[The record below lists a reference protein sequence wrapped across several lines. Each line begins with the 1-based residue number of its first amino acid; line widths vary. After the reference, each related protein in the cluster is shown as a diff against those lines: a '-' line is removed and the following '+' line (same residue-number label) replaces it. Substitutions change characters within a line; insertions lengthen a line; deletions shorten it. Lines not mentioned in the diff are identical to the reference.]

1 MNTTKTQAYND
12 AVSTYYKA
20 AQVLANAVARAKVEA
35 GNAWHSAGGCSRC
48 GGRGWIVTWDTLD
61 SLSGCY
67 AEYGSC
73 DNAECT
79 PETRKA
85 SGLNPG
91 YYTMY
96 DRNRNVPDPFV
107 LPQHLQVMSAEV
119 ANLQIQM
126 ESLKLEATLARGK
139 TVRVVRGRKVP
150 RGLEGEV
157 TWYGENQWGPRVGI
171 RDINGTVHW
180 TAASNVEV
188 L

>member
-1 MNTTKTQAYND
+1 MEKTKTQAYNE
-12 AVSTYYKA
+12 AVDTYYKA
-20 AQVLANAVARAKVEA
+20 AQVLADAIARAKID
-35 GNAWHSAGGCSRC
+35 GRYAWLTAGGCAQC
-48 GGRGWIVTWDTLD
+48 DGRGWIVTWDTLD

-67 AEYGSC
+67 AEYGGC

-85 SGLNPG
+85 TGLNPG
-91 YYTMY
+91 YYSIH
-96 DRNRNVPDPFV
+96 DRNRGVPDPFV

-126 ESLKLEATLARGK
+126 ESLKLEAKVTRGK

-150 RGLEGEV
+150 IGLEGEV
-157 TWYGENQWGPRVGI
+157 IWYGETQYSPRVGI

-180 TAASNVEV
+180 TSASNIEV
-188 L
+188 I